1 MMMSCKQ
8 WNLLTSE
15 GVFYWVFRVFI
26 AAVVALFVVWLI
38 LDTSQRPEQ
47 LISFGGVCMFL
58 VLVFL
63 LSVHRTAVSFAVTLL
78 KGA

>member
-1 MMMSCKQ
+1 M
-8 WNLLTSE
+8 
-15 GVFYWVFRVFI
+15 FYCVFRVFI
-26 AAVVALFVVWLI
+26 VAVVALFVVWLV

-63 LSVHRTAVSFAVTLL
+63 LSAHRTAVSFAVTHPVTLL